1 MPAFSATS
9 PGKIILFGEHAVV
22 YGEPAIAIPV
32 MSAQTKV
39 IVSAHIQGKPGEIRI
54 EAPDIS
60 LSSTADQLEPNH
72 PLRAAI
78 QVVIGNEDLKRVPS
92 CTIQVN
98 SEIPPSSGLGSSA
111 AISVSLIRAFSA
123 FLGKRLSD
131 EQVSD
136 YAYVIEKIHHGTPS
150 GIDNTVIS
158 HQKPVYYRK
167 GDPFEIL
174 EIGEDFS
181 VLIVN
186 SGIPGRTREAV
197 DGVRERWQREP
208 DRYNQIFTKIGDITQ
223 TAKAIIERGNTDRLG
238 DLMNENH
245 ELLQEIGVSTP
256 ELDRLATAAREVG
269 ALGAKL
275 SGGGLGG
282 HIIALVKSDS
292 HAIREEMVKNG
303 AISTLI
309 TPISNRGLS
318 KNTTPNIP

>member
-32 MSAQTKV
+32 FSSQANA
-39 IVSAHIQGKPGEIRI
+39 IVSAHIQGKPGEIWI

-60 LSSTADQLEPNH
+60 LSAPIDQLKINH

-78 QVVIGNEDLKRVPS
+78 QVVIGDKELNQVPS
-92 CTIQVN
+92 CNIQIT

-111 AISVSLIRAFSA
+111 AISISLIRAFSA

-131 EQVSD
+131 EEVSNF
-136 YAYVIEKIHHGTPS
+136 AYEVEKIHHGTPS

-167 GDPFEIL
+167 GNPIEFL
-174 EIGEDFS
+174 EIGKEFS
-181 VLIVN
+181 VLIAY
-186 SGIPGRTREAV
+186 SGKPGKTKEAV
-197 DGVRERWQREP
+197 EGVRERWQEEP
-208 DRYNQIFTKIGDITQ
+208 DQYNQLFSRIGEITE
-223 TAKAIIERGNTDRLG
+223 TAKRIIETGNPDNLG
-238 DLMNENH
+238 ELMNENH
-245 ELLQEIGVSTP
+245 GLLQELGVSSP
-256 ELDRLATAAREVG
+256 KLDELIQVARDAG

-282 HIIALVKSDS
+282 HIIALVKSDAADVS
-292 HAIREEMVKNG
+292 KELVKKG
-303 AISTLI
+303 AISTLL
-309 TPISNRGLS
+309 TPVSNQDFYR
-318 KNTTPNIP
+318 